1 MRATT
6 IKSKFLQC
14 LLALTLVT
22 GLMAAPLTQSAYGE
36 GVDQADG
43 QQTPETITTD
53 ELVPLTNSSDR
64 ISLVDVG
71 ASAVTEVDEPDVTIT
86 DKATD
91 ETVEP
96 DKAAGEV

>member
-43 QQTPETITTD
+43 HPQIG
-53 ELVPLTNSSDR
+53 
-64 ISLVDVG
+64 I
-71 ASAVTEVDEPDVTIT
+71 
-86 DKATD
+86 
-91 ETVEP
+91 
-96 DKAAGEV
+96 